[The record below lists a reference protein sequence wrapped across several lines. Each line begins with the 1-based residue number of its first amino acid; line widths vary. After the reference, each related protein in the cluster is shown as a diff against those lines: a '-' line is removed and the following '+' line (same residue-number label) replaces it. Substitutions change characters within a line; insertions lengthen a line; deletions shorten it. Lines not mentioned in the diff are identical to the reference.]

1 MFRIIHELETLSEEQ
16 RKQYAADASVYFGL
30 DPGLGGL
37 DFIWMNHESGF
48 RKLVLYARRGITDIL
63 RDKKKINVTALTQ
76 APVNGSLVTTA
87 TGQDVD
93 GRQEI
98 AVGSMY
104 IEGLRERAL
113 DDAIMTS
120 QTRAL
125 RRLTLQFV
133 GGGILDES
141 EVGGVTVHSAGGGVS
156 PTLQPSVAPSN
167 APGKDIT
174 GWVSYP
180 EHVTTNLAT
189 GETTFHQTETREAF
203 IKRLN
208 ENEPKRKLARRSKTT
223 VDFGVSEPP
232 PTSAQTPAQTPDI
245 QPVIKGVVNPI
256 TPEGPILSPQIHA
269 DISADIRPARKKP
282 SLAEIMP
289 YKQRMFSVIRTLEEE
304 AKFEAKPNLGN
315 QEKMRLL
322 ANKKFNETFADVREM
337 SVEQWSE
344 FVTDLE
350 NYHAANGSL
359 ATVNYIEAA

>member
-1 MFRIIHELETLSEEQ
+1 MSFRIIHELETLSEIERQ
-16 RKQYAADASVYFGL
+16 NYAREASVYFGL
-30 DPGLGGL
+30 DPDLGGL

-63 RDKKKINVTALTQ
+63 RGRHGINVTALTQ
-76 APVNGSLVTTA
+76 QNINGSLVTTA
-87 TGQDVD
+87 SGQEDGN

-141 EVGGVTVHSAGGGVS
+141 EVGGVTVHSVGGSVS

-174 GWVSYP
+174 GISLTTVDHTTTP
-180 EHVTTNLAT
+180 ATVTHVI
-189 GETTFHQTETREAF
+189 ETREEF

-208 ENEPKRKLARRSKTT
+208 EEEPKAKRKPTRRSKTT
-223 VDFGVSEPP
+223 IDFGPSEPP
-232 PTSAQTPAQTPDI
+232 PSALASAQTPDI
-245 QPVIKGVVNPI
+245 LPDTQCLAIPVTLAIPAPQPEIK
-256 TPEGPILSPQIHA
+256 A
-269 DISADIRPARKKP
+269 DIQPDIQPAKKKP
-282 SLAEIMP
+282 SLDEVKP
-289 YKQRMFSVIRTLEEE
+289 FKQRMFALIRNLQEE
-304 AKFEAKPNLGN
+304 AIFEPKPDVGN

-322 ANKKFNETFADVREM
+322 ANKKFNQCFADIREL
-337 SVEQWSE
+337 SVAQWNE

-350 NYHAANGSL
+350 HYYLANGAV
-359 ATVNYIEAA
+359 ATVNYIEAV